1 MLPDDDDELITY
13 EEARA
18 AAANL
23 KAVKPK
29 PTFSVRASM
38 LRVNHVVVIKG
49 RPVRIV
55 DYSKSKAGRGTK
67 THLIARDIFTDK
79 KLEDIINSIH
89 FIDAPVLTRGEYTLA
104 NIDAPILNL
113 LTDDGEPKDDVNV
126 PKGPLGARLAADFA
140 EGKDLR
146 VSTLEAL
153 GEEQVVAYQEA
164 I

>member
-1 MLPDDDDELITY
+1 MLPDVDDDELISY

-18 AAANL
+18 ANL
-23 KAVKPK
+23 KAAKPK

-38 LRVNHVVVIKG
+38 LRVNHVIVIKG
-49 RPVRIV
+49 RPVRLV
-55 DYSKSKAGRGTK
+55 DSSQSKAGRGTVRR
-67 THLIARDIFTDK
+67 LIARDIFTDK
-79 KLEDIINSIH
+79 KLEEVIKSTH
-89 FIDAPVLTRGEYTLA
+89 FIDAPVLTRAEYTLA
-104 NIDAPILNL
+104 NIDTPILNL

-126 PKGPLGARLAADFA
+126 PKGALGKRLVADFA

-153 GEEQVVAYQEA
+153 GEEQVVAYEES